1 MSVVFT
7 ILFVLTSILLI
18 GVVLIQQPKTAGG
31 LFSGTG
37 QSLLGTS
44 GKTFWTKTTV
54 VIAVIF
60 MALCV
65 MLGILP
71 RWEQSTTHSAVT
83 DLIQKQQAAQSQAQS
98 QAANSQAP
106 PPAQVPQPQA
116 KPVAP
121 VAPAVAPAP
130 AQSKK

>member
-1 MSVVFT
+1 MGTVFT
-7 ILFVLTSILLI
+7 ILFVFTSILLI

-54 VIAVIF
+54 VIAVVF
-60 MALCV
+60 MALCLL
-65 MLGILP
+65 LGILP
-71 RWEQSTTHSAVT
+71 RWEQTSNHSAVT
-83 DLIQKQQAAQSQAQS
+83 DLIQKQQAAQAQAQA
-98 QAANSQAP
+98 QPANSQAP
-106 PPAQVPQPQA
+106 APGQAPLPQA

-121 VAPAVAPAP
+121 AAAPAP
-130 AQSKK
+130 AQPKK

>member
-7 ILFVLTSILLI
+7 VLFVLTSILLI

-54 VIAVIF
+54 VIAAVF
-60 MALCV
+60 MVLCLI
-65 MLGILP
+65 LGLLP
-71 RWEQSTTHSAVT
+71 RWEQNSTRSAVT
-83 DLIQKQQAAQSQAQS
+83 DLIQKQQAAQAQAQAP
-98 QAANSQAP
+98 AANSQAP
-106 PPAQVPQPQA
+106 APAKAPQPSSNA
-116 KPVAP
+116 KPM
-121 VAPAVAPAP
+121 APAAAPAP
-130 AQSKK
+130 AQPSH